1 MARVVIVIEDKEDEK
16 VSVSVEPSWE
26 LMRKIA
32 RADEMTAAQAYAVL
46 AINKIREAS
55 DKSGPQ
61 KAKKKSKLYLP
72 GEN

>member
-1 MARVVIVIEDKEDEK
+1 MPRVVIVIEDKEDGK

-32 RADEMTAAQAYAVL
+32 RADEMSAAQAYAVL

-55 DKSGPQ
+55 NENGPQ
-61 KAKKKSKLYLP
+61 KEKKKSKLYLP
-72 GEN
+72 GKN